1 MTRQEIMNLELNQ
14 PVRYAFFNN
23 LLFKGKDEKHVLLE
37 DKTGDQKKVYIEL
50 FQKYGKAI

>member
-1 MTRQEIMNLELNQ
+1 MTRQDVMNLELNQ
-14 PVRYAFFNN
+14 SVRYAGFNS

-37 DKTGDQKKVYIEL
+37 DKSGDQKKIYIEL